1 MKTRRTFFIFL
12 VILPESL
19 FTNIPIK
26 EIIQYT
32 LNKIYVDGSITILQ
46 KVYYQNITGKNN
58 KRMRFTPKFWFNKV
72 N

>member
-26 EIIQYT
+26 EIIEYT
-32 LNKIYVDGSITILQ
+32 LNKIYVDGSITIL
-46 KVYYQNITGKNN
+46 
-58 KRMRFTPKFWFNKV
+58 
-72 N
+72 